1 MMKFR
6 KSPSIL
12 GLRFSQVIHDDI
24 LKIPFHFDLRFSQV
38 IHDDISK
45 ITFHFGLRFPQA
57 TPKQWKNSLHEKS
70 HQNMKTLI
78 LWWQDE

>member
-24 LKIPFHFDLRFSQV
+24 LKI
-38 IHDDISK
+38 
-45 ITFHFGLRFPQA
+45 TFHFGLRFPQA
-57 TPKQWKNSLHEKS
+57 TPKQWKKAHY
-70 HQNMKTLI
+70 MKNHT
-78 LWWQDE
+78 QT